1 MNSKY
6 PSNNQRKNAHWKLES
21 YPSDFSKCDLT
32 GSEGV
37 SWLEYIKVKKG
48 WTGLQRGNVFNCG
61 SGARRASCRRDFWP
75 RNQDSSK
82 TSKPRWTAG
91 WSRGEL
97 VSLPTTTVG
106 HSAKWPEFKHS
117 SSLPVRCVRFCRHWS
132 AYWSCKLVAPESIL
146 GHWVTDWVEDI
157 SLYRQRPISGNKFEG
172 SFDC

>member
-1 MNSKY
+1 M
-6 PSNNQRKNAHWKLES
+6 ES

-61 SGARRASCRRDFWP
+61 SGAHYASCWRDFWP

-91 WSRGEL
+91 WCRGEL
-97 VSLPTTTVG
+97 VRWASQQPQLVIQQSGQSLNTLHPSMG
-106 HSAKWPEFKHS
+106 
-117 SSLPVRCVRFCRHWS
+117 CVRFCRHWS

-172 SFDC
+172 SFNC